1 MRVIPIIAVVV
12 ALGLSFSVLGA
23 LGVSDIIGSG
33 EPTQVEQEIN
43 ERTDEPGSD
52 STDDDD
58 ERTLEPNEETGFFSF
73 AVSAVDNIRQLF
85 GLVFYL
91 PATLADLGMPSA
103 AAHAL
108 ARGIQLVSAI
118 ALIQVALQY
127 TIR

>member
-23 LGVSDIIGSG
+23 LGVSEIVGSG

-52 STDDDD
+52 STDGD
-58 ERTLEPNEETGFFSF
+58 ERTLEPNEESGFFSF
-73 AVSAVDNIRQLF
+73 AVSAVDNMRDLF

-91 PATLADLGMPSA
+91 PSTLADLGMPFA
-103 AAHAL
+103 AAQAL
-108 ARGIQLVSAI
+108 GRGIQLVSAI
-118 ALIQVALQY
+118 GLIQVALQY